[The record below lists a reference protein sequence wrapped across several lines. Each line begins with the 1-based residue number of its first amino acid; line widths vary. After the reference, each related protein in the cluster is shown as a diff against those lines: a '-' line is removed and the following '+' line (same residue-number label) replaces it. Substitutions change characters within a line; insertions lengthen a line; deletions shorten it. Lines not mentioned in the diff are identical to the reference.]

1 MRTVIA
7 QFTVLPDKAPEAEAA
22 MKKLAAAVD
31 ANEPGT
37 LVYLWHRNVKDPAR
51 IMVFEV
57 YADDGAVQ
65 AHRESSHLAEFVALF
80 NAGTVFDA
88 ASTSIERYQRFA
100 GVQR

>member
-22 MKKLAAAVD
+22 MKKLAA
-31 ANEPGT
+31 
-37 LVYLWHRNVKDPAR
+37 
-51 IMVFEV
+51 
-57 YADDGAVQ
+57 AVQ